1 MILLS
6 ANFSL
11 IIHKSIRRSATEA
24 GPSFSES
31 IVPVWII
38 KALGLNMNFLSRIA
52 SLACSMSGHPILVA
66 ENFGNISLVLR
77 CLPFESSN
85 MTISASTGISYDRFC

>member
-1 MILLS
+1 
-6 ANFSL
+6 
-11 IIHKSIRRSATEA
+11 
-24 GPSFSES
+24 
-31 IVPVWII
+31 
-38 KALGLNMNFLSRIA
+38 MNFLSRIA

-85 MTISASTGISYDRFC
+85 ITISASTGISSDRFC